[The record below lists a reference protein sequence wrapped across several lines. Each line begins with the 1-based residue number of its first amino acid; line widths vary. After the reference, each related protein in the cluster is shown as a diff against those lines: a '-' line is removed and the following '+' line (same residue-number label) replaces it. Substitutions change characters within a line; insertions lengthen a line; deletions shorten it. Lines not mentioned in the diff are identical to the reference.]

1 MIKQLII
8 IALFALGMTGC
19 SEDTKQNKSQ
29 SGSRMEKT
37 DGSKKN
43 VRNKDAGKKASSKKV
58 GKYDNQ
64 EKAEDKSVYKEALKA
79 EIKDVNAKLP
89 VKVEEGV
96 TVTNF
101 TVEDNDAVYYYMC
114 EEPKVG
120 MDAIAQAQ
128 QKMKEN
134 TRHSL
139 QTTNDPETIHLLRML
154 RGASMG
160 LIFRYKG
167 TKSGRTVDVS
177 YSPAELEF

>member
-1 MIKQLII
+1 MIKQLYI
-8 IALFALGMTGC
+8 IALITFCLSGC
-19 SEDTKQNKSQ
+19 TAETKQNKGQ
-29 SGSRMEKT
+29 RGSRVEKSAV
-37 DGSKKN
+37 SKKN
-43 VRNKDAGKKASSKKV
+43 VKNKAV
-58 GKYDNQ
+58 GKNSSEKEADKPDKQ
-64 EKAEDKSVYKEALKA
+64 EKTDDKSVYKEALKA

-101 TVEDNDAVYYYMC
+101 TVEGNDAVSYYMC

-120 MDAIAQAQ
+120 MDAIVQAQ
-128 QKMKEN
+128 QKMKVN
-134 TRHSL
+134 TRQSL

-154 RGASMG
+154 RGAEMG

-177 YSPAELEF
+177 YSPAELNF